1 MQHPP
6 VHHPPTAIVA
16 IVIAVL
22 VVLVAACLT
31 DLVRG
36 GRPRNLPRWAWA
48 ILICAVIPWGGLAYL
63 AVGRTGRRGAAPDAL
78 APVPP
83 SPPAPATASE
93 TASAP
98 PQAPATASGTA
109 SAAPQAPPGAGPR
122 APLTAPALVGRP
134 AVSPVAIELDRLTKR
149 FGTVA
154 AVSELSL
161 VVRPGKVT
169 GFLGPNGAGK
179 TTTMRL
185 ILGLDLPTSGTALVG
200 GRRYREITRPL
211 HQVGSLLDATAVHGG
226 RPAWDHL
233 LALARSN
240 GIGRGRARQVLEL
253 TGLEAVANRR
263 AGEFSLGMKQRLGI
277 AVALLADP
285 AVLMLDE
292 PVNGLDAEGVRWIR
306 QLLTSLAAE
315 GRTVLI
321 SSHLMSEMAMI
332 ADHLIIIG
340 RGQLLADTPAA
351 EFVSSARRDVLV
363 KSPRTGDL
371 GRLLTA
377 SGSAVRPEGTD
388 GLAVTGL
395 DAPAIGDL
403 ALAHGIA
410 IHELVPRHASLEDAY
425 LDLTLASTDYHAR
438 ITPAGSGI
446 AP

>member
-1 MQHPP
+1 
-6 VHHPPTAIVA
+6 
-16 IVIAVL
+16 
-22 VVLVAACLT
+22 
-31 DLVRG
+31 
-36 GRPRNLPRWAWA
+36 
-48 ILICAVIPWGGLAYL
+48 
-63 AVGRTGRRGAAPDAL
+63 
-78 APVPP
+78 
-83 SPPAPATASE
+83 
-93 TASAP
+93 
-98 PQAPATASGTA
+98 
-109 SAAPQAPPGAGPR
+109 
-122 APLTAPALVGRP
+122 
-134 AVSPVAIELDRLTKR
+134 VAIELDRLTKR